1 MQFRQHFKIT
11 YMLVSEWSFKRHQ
24 AHCGITQGLYDGLKR
39 NKQSVLQL
47 CRQGQKNVYS
57 WRQAQENMQPGTS
70 AVKSAGKHVTD
81 GRGGKTCKNCKH
93 VNLQVNSR
101 SVSILSNIVCYTA
114 LLIITEFKPKGAIFD
129 LQQNCLLKSTNAF
142 ANNRKFHTTTQ
153 Y

>member
-1 MQFRQHFKIT
+1 MQQ
-11 YMLVSEWSFKRHQ
+11 
-24 AHCGITQGLYDGLKR
+24 
-39 NKQSVLQL
+39 
-47 CRQGQKNVYS
+47 
-57 WRQAQENMQPGTS
+57 GTS
-70 AVKSAGKHVTD
+70 AVKSAGKYVTD
-81 GRGGKTCKNCKH
+81 GKGGKTCKNCKH

-129 LQQNCLLKSTNAF
+129 LQTELLIKIYKCFF